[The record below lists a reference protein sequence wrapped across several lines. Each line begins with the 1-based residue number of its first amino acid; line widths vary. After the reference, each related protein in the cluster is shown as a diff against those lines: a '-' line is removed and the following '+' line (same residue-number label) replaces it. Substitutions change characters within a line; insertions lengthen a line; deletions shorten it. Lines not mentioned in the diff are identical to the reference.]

1 MNVRQVEMLQEDI
14 NKLQLN
20 KLVKAIK
27 FYLVKIIVIRDN
39 KRCEH
44 EFLYSEDIYDQE

>member
-27 FYLVKIIVIRDN
+27 FYLVKIIVNDN